1 MLRTLSAFCIIT
13 AVKSRKAHLTRHIFS
28 RSIFQCSRKLN
39 MNKKYYKEMYLKF
52 HVGPSLCFRKA
63 HLFTCSPDSSNQVS
77 HAQTLEIYISWTS
90 SCRPSRKQDEGC
102 SWILKETG
110 EQGCRRSA
118 VSCANHFKKHEL
130 PSTPSSVLFYTF
142 CRFGFGF
149 YLQVSSTNLLL
160 TPRPTI
166 KFSLRPHYPD
176 NI

>member
-28 RSIFQCSRKLN
+28 RSIFQCSQKLN

-77 HAQTLEIYISWTS
+77 HGQTLEIYISWTS
-90 SCRPSRKQDEGC
+90 SCRPSRKQDESC

-110 EQGCRRSA
+110 EEGCRRSVLWA
-118 VSCANHFKKHEL
+118 VQITLRNMRVTINTFLCLVLHILSIWFWFL
-130 PSTPSSVLFYTF
+130 PS
-142 CRFGFGF
+142 
-149 YLQVSSTNLLL
+149 
-160 TPRPTI
+160 
-166 KFSLRPHYPD
+166 
-176 NI
+176 NIFHTSFTHTTSHD